1 MQQTSD
7 IFTPYYRPD
16 PEKLIQVIESTG
28 LLGDGRLLTLNSYE
42 SIGRIKGVLPK
53 ICRY

>member
-7 IFTPYYRPD
+7 IFAPYYRLD

-28 LLGDGRLLTLNSYE
+28 LLWDGRLLALNSYE
-42 SIGRIKGVLPK
+42 SIGRIKDVLPE